1 MGRILNRIYKVIE
14 NKKGL
19 EARIALAKETGISR
33 KEAERVEDTP
43 ELIEKVKKAAD
54 EIIGTDIDDFL

>member
-19 EARIALAKETGISR
+19 EARMTLAKTTGISR
-33 KEAERVEDTP
+33 KEAESSEDTP
-43 ELIEKVKKAAD
+43 ELIEKIKKAAD
-54 EIIGTDIDDFL
+54 EISGGDIDEFL